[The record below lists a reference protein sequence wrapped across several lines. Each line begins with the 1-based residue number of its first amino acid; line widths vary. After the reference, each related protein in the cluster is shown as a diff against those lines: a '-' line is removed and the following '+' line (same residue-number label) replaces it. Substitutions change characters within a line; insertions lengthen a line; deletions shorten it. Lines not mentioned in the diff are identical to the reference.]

1 MTKYSMRVMLLLL
14 LLIFDQFCQ
23 VTFSYVQN
31 LQWHCSKIW
40 LKEIF
45 LKSSKLR
52 KRLEEC

>member
-14 LLIFDQFCQ
+14 LLIFDKFCQ